1 MNIIKS
7 IFSFTG
13 RVGRVHFA
21 IYLLFFFLGCFI
33 FNAAIISISGLMFG
47 SVTLFQIIKS
57 EPILFIFLLLS
68 LIIYL
73 IIKYSHIIRR
83 IQDLNKSK
91 NESKIYKTL
100 ILIDVISFI
109 LISVHFY
116 IQPKINYELI
126 SKYLQLLQSNRE
138 LSNQIYS
145 ISSNEI
151 NKSLSLMDN
160 LAIVNICYMIILFIS
175 IICILVLS
183 SLKGTDGENKFGPK
197 PAPFWKKTILPN
209 NNRSK

>member
-33 FNAAIISISGLMFG
+33 FNAAIISISGLMSG

-57 EPILFIFLLLS
+57 EPILFIFLLLN

-91 NESKIYKTL
+91 NESKIYKTIL
-100 ILIDVISFI
+100 LIDVISFI

-145 ISSNEI
+145 ISSTEI
-151 NKSLSLMDN
+151 NKSLSLINN
-160 LAIVNICYMIILFIS
+160 LAIVNVCYMIILFIS
-175 IICILVLS
+175 IIFILILS
-183 SLKGTDGENKFGPK
+183 FLKGTDGENKFGQPQTLFCK
-197 PAPFWKKTILPN
+197 NKD
-209 NNRSK
+209 